1 VCRMDFLLMRMVHS
15 GLLVNKMCVDLFSS
29 NINFNSG
36 IPCDIPLQTVVA
48 GWWLEPTLLL
58 DIVCYIIR

>member
-1 VCRMDFLLMRMVHS
+1 MCRMYFLLTRMVHS
-15 GLLVNKMCVDLFSS
+15 GLLVNKMCVALSSS

-48 GWWLEPTLLL
+48 GWRLEPTLLL
-58 DIVCYIIR
+58 DNVCYIIR